1 MADYVFQADP
11 NFNRVILQDIEGNK
25 VFVNSQLELDFY
37 TAQRPGGPLNG
48 SYWQQIGN
56 AGVIPD
62 STLQIAQEEYK
73 QKSEQGDVL
82 VTPDT
87 NLASLDLSGPD
98 GDDDGEGDGTS
109 VVINSAVASQTS
121 AKIRTR

>member
-11 NFNRVILQDIEGNK
+11 NFNRVILEDIEGNK

-37 TAQRPGGPLNG
+37 TASRPGGSFNG

-62 STLQIAQEEYK
+62 STLQVAQEEYK
-73 QKSEQGDVL
+73 QKEEIDAKAKKISDLEEAL
-82 VTPDT
+82 KAAKKAVTPPFI
-87 NLASLDLSGPD
+87 SPEPRPKFSFF
-98 GDDDGEGDGTS
+98 
-109 VVINSAVASQTS
+109 
-121 AKIRTR
+121 